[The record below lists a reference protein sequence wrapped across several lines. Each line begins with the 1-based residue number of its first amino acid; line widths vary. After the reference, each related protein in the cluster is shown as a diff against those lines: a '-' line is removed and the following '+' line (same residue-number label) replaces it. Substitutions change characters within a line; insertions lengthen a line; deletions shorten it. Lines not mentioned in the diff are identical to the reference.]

1 MKRNRWDDHY
11 SITARRERF
20 PARSVYKLKEIQ
32 KKYRIIQPGHKILD
46 LGCSPGSWLLYAAS
60 QAGPGGEVIGFDLK
74 PVSIQVPP
82 NVSIHTGDILSLDQ
96 KLRDLIG
103 NGFNITLSDMAPD
116 TTGNKNVDAARSFAL
131 CQSALSFCQDVLLR
145 DGSFVCKIFQG
156 ADFEA
161 FLELVKKGFKRYKIF
176 KPQSSRKRSREI
188 YIVAL
193 GKK

>member
-32 KKYRIIQPGHKILD
+32 KKYRIIQPGHKVLD

-96 KLRDLIG
+96 TFRDLIG
-103 NGFNITLSDMAPD
+103 NGFNVTLSDMAPD
-116 TTGNKNVDAARSFAL
+116 TTGNKNVDAARSF
-131 CQSALSFCQDVLLR
+131 
-145 DGSFVCKIFQG
+145 
-156 ADFEA
+156 
-161 FLELVKKGFKRYKIF
+161 
-176 KPQSSRKRSREI
+176 
-188 YIVAL
+188 
-193 GKK
+193 